1 MTLAQLTTTHHDFT
15 DGLARRLKR
24 LYRTFETW
32 QARRATREILR
43 SLDGRTLK
51 DIGLDANE
59 IDSVVFS
66 EHDER
71 RNRYEPQWKNRW
83 RG

>member
-1 MTLAQLTTTHHDFT
+1 MTLAELTTIQHDFT
-15 DGLARRLKR
+15 GGIARRLKR
-24 LYRTFETW
+24 AYWVFHDW

-43 SLDGRTLK
+43 ALDGRTLK

-59 IDSVVFS
+59 IDSVVFA
-66 EHDER
+66 ERDER
-71 RNRYEPQWKNRW
+71 RSRYEPEWKSKW

>member
-1 MTLAQLTTTHHDFT
+1 MSYAQLTTTQNHSTGWIAD
-15 DGLARRLKR
+15 RLKR
-24 LYRTFETW
+24 AYGAFLDW

-43 SLDGRTLK
+43 ALDGRTLK

-59 IDSVVFS
+59 IDSVVYA
-66 EHDER
+66 ER
-71 RNRYEPQWKNRW
+71 DDRMHRCDAKWMEKA